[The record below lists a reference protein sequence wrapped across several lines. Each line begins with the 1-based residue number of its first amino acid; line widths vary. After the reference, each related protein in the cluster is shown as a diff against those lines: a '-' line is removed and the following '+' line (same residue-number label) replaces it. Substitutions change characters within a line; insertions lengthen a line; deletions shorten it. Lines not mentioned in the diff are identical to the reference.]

1 MNNLKRLRR
10 RYELSVRELATRCGI
25 GFSYISKLETGEVQ
39 FTMKTL
45 SKLSSYFGTS
55 SDYILGKSEVGFF
68 VSFKDKGKQYYT
80 TISEND
86 LDEYIDDGWITEYA
100 SQDKVMR
107 FVSNDIVIP
116 KLAKQ
121 FEVNENGE
129 LIESEEKAPYQR
141 IDIMDKEVL
150 LDYLRLTKSQKELV
164 KNLIKGLLK
173 GNKNNG

>member
-10 RYELSVRELATRCGI
+10 RYDLSVRELATRCGI

-45 SKLSSYFGTS
+45 GKLSSYFGAS

-80 TISEND
+80 TISENE
-86 LDEYIDDGWITEYA
+86 LDEYINEGCITEYA
-100 SQDKVMR
+100 SQEKVMR
-107 FVSNDIVIP
+107 FVSNDVVIP
-116 KLAKQ
+116 KLTKQ
-121 FEVNENGE
+121 FVVNESGE
-129 LIESEEKAPYQR
+129 LVESEERDPYQR
-141 IDIMDKEVL
+141 IEIMDKEVL
-150 LDYLRLTKSQKELV
+150 LDYLSLTESQKELV
-164 KNLIKGLLK
+164 KSLIKGLLK